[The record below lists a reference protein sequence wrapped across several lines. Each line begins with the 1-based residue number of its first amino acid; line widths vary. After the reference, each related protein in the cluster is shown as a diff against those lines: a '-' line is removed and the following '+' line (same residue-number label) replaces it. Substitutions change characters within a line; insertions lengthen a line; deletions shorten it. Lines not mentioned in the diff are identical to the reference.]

1 MTVSACDCFADP
13 VSTRQNIAGRCQQ
26 TLENKQSVGNAQ
38 QCFAF
43 TPQTNF
49 PTHNLNYFT
58 DGEGNGIKSRLSF
71 KKFSTLPDWSH
82 SLP

>member
-1 MTVSACDCFADP
+1 M
-13 VSTRQNIAGRCQQ
+13 AGPCQQ
-26 TLENKQSVGNAQ
+26 TFENKKFVDNTQ
-38 QCFAF
+38 QYFAF

-58 DGEGNGIKSRLSF
+58 DGEGNGIKSRLPS
-71 KKFSTLPDWSH
+71 KKISTLPDWSH